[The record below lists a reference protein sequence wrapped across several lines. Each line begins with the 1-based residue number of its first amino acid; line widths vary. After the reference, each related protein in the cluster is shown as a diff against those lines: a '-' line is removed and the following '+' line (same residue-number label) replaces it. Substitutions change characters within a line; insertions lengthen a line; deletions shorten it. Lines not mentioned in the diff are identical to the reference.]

1 MKAFFCGL
9 GWLAA
14 IMLAI
19 AMLFSAVKPPLATPQ
34 AVLNYWF
41 SDEAKPYWF
50 ASTPEVDQEIR
61 QRFESTWQAASRH
74 ELDRWCET
82 AEGCLAL
89 TIVLDQFP
97 LNMYRGQELSF
108 STEAQARNVA
118 KKAIEKGFESQIA
131 KDQLAFLFLPF
142 MHSESLADQELS
154 VQLFFNA
161 NLDDNLPF
169 AQHHRDI
176 VAQFGRF
183 PHRNVILGRTS
194 TPAEIAYLASPEG
207 FKGGLYEK
215 TEE

>member
-1 MKAFFCGL
+1 
-9 GWLAA
+9 
-14 IMLAI
+14 
-19 AMLFSAVKPPLATPQ
+19 MLFSAVKPPLATPQ

-41 SDEAKPYWF
+41 SDAAKPYWF
-50 ASTPEVDQEIR
+50 ALTPEVDQEIR

-74 ELDRWCET
+74 ELDHWCET

-89 TIVLDQFP
+89 IIVLDQFP

-142 MHSESLADQELS
+142 MHSESMADQEVS

-183 PHRNVILGRTS
+183 PHRNAILGRTS

>member
-1 MKAFFCGL
+1 MKTFFCGL
-9 GWLAA
+9 GWLTALVLL
-14 IMLAI
+14 MLV
-19 AMLFSAVKPPLATPQ
+19 FSNKTPLATPES
-34 AVLNYWF
+34 VVDYWF
-41 SDEAKPYWF
+41 SSEAKPYWF
-50 ASTPEVDQEIR
+50 ASTPEVDQSIR
-61 QRFESTWQAASRH
+61 QRFEATWQAASRH
-74 ELDRWCET
+74 ELDHWCET
-82 AEGCLAL
+82 AQGCLAL

-118 KKAIEKGFESQIA
+118 RKAIEKGFDAQIP

-142 MHSESLADQELS
+142 MHSESLADQEYS

-183 PHRNVILGRTS
+183 PHRNAILGRPS
-194 TPAEIAYLASPEG
+194 TASEIAYLASPEG